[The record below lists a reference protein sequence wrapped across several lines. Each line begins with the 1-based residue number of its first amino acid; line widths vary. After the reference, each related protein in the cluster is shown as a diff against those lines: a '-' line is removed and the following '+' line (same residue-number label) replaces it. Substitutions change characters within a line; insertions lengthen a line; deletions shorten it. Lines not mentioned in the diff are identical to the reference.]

1 MSNSPNLQLRIVA
14 QAIRAQKSRLASYAG
29 VGTLLYGSSVGLLAT
44 SMYLLARASQRP
56 LTVALAELI
65 ALTRIFALSRSVS
78 RYLERLIS
86 HSIVLRSLAE
96 FRISI
101 FHTLVRQFPQQASE
115 LSSGKLLGRI
125 TSSIDDIQDLFLRLV
140 GPLVLMSLTALLML
154 LIGLS
159 ILPVAGVLVSVL
171 IMGYAISGAAALRG
185 SGLSKAAN
193 ERNVRELFEKTA
205 SDVMHASD
213 ELFLLGVLDDQLQLT
228 SQLSRSMESH
238 GMQKINRLANKSAIA
253 NAGAQFALM
262 ATLYLSIVAISH
274 RQMAALLVAV
284 MPMAAQA
291 AFEAVHASVSGAAL
305 APWYLNSVSSI
316 PVSEVSQSKTITKR
330 TLAPLE
336 IRFEDVEI
344 QRGENT
350 RIGPKNFVVPGQ
362 SRFAIL
368 GESGSGKTSIAFAML
383 GYIKPLQ
390 GQIRYLRDTNASNDS
405 GSDIGY
411 VPENPAVL
419 QTSLRGNLQ
428 IAADGLTDGE
438 MTEALRAVKLE
449 YLLSRPDGLD
459 QHLGPTGM
467 ILSGGER
474 QRLALARVLL
484 ASFGTVILDEPS
496 ASLDEV
502 TGTSV
507 LKAVLSGFQNKT
519 VIVITHHRS
528 LLANFDYKLELS

>member
-14 QAIRAQKSRLASYAG
+14 QAIRAQKSRLASYVAI
-29 VGTLLYGSSVGLLAT
+29 GTLLYGSSVGLLAT
-44 SMYLLARASQRP
+44 SMYLLTRASQRP
-56 LTVALAELI
+56 LTVALGELI
-65 ALTRIFALSRSVS
+65 ALTRIFAISRSVS

-101 FHTLVRQFPQQASE
+101 FHALVRQFPQQASE

-125 TSSIDDIQDLFLRLV
+125 TSSVDDIQDLFLRLA
-140 GPLVLMSLTALLML
+140 GPLVLMAFTAFLML
-154 LIGLS
+154 IIGLS
-159 ILPVAGVLVSVL
+159 ILPVAGILVSIL
-171 IMGYAISGAAALRG
+171 IIGYAISGAAALGG
-185 SGLSKAAN
+185 SGASKATT
-193 ERNVRELFEKTA
+193 ERNVREAFEKTA
-205 SDVMHASD
+205 SDVIHASD

-228 SQLSRSMESH
+228 SHLSRSMESH
-238 GMQKINRLANKSAIA
+238 GMQKITSLANRSAMA
-253 NAGAQFALM
+253 NVGAQFAFL
-262 ATLYLSIVAISH
+262 ATLYLSILAISH

-316 PVSEVSQSKTITKR
+316 PVSEDIQPKALAKR

-336 IRFEDVEI
+336 IHFEDVVI
-344 QRGENT
+344 PRGENT
-350 RIGPKNFVVPGQ
+350 RIGPLNFVVPGR

-383 GYIKPLQ
+383 GYINPSQ
-390 GQIRYLRDTNASNDS
+390 GQILYLRDGKASNDS

-411 VPENPAVL
+411 VPENPAIL

-428 IAADGLTDGE
+428 IAGDGLTDTE
-438 MTEALRAVKLE
+438 MAEAIHAVELGF
-449 YLLSRPDGLD
+449 LLSRPNGLD
-459 QHLGPTGM
+459 QHLGPAG
-467 ILSGGER
+467 IVLSGGER

-496 ASLDEV
+496 ASLDEA

-507 LKAVLSGFQNKT
+507 LKAVFSGFQDKT